1 MKYGDS
7 AGSLDT
13 AKKILKVNHAG
24 EFGAI
29 NIYRSQIV
37 VSRLLQRS
45 YVPMLES
52 FMADEKRHM
61 ASFWAEIQR
70 RNGVKCKRYWLCG
83 SGGWAMGFLSALLGK
98 HGVMACTWAV
108 ESVVVSHL
116 HHQLAY
122 LADKSDHEAYEAV
135 KSILEDEENH
145 RDIGSAE
152 GGTNFL
158 YGPFRFLIAMFTEG
172 VIRFGMR

>member
-61 ASFWAEIQR
+61 ASFWAEISDAT
-70 RNGVKCKRYWLCG
+70 V
-83 SGGWAMGFLSALLGK
+83 SSAR
-98 HGVMACTWAV
+98 A
-108 ESVVVSHL
+108 
-116 HHQLAY
+116 
-122 LADKSDHEAYEAV
+122 
-135 KSILEDEENH
+135 
-145 RDIGSAE
+145 IGSVARAD
-152 GGTNFL
+152 
-158 YGPFRFLIAMFTEG
+158 GPWAFCQHCSANAALWHALG
-172 VIRFGMR
+172 P